1 MGPYL
6 GGFSN
11 GGRYSTFRSALVR
24 SAPPCSTLLCFFCSA
39 RLGFFYHSHLQPP
52 TLFLEPGPLP
62 RAAMLDTICAAN
74 LYTVHAYLPETEL
87 PCSWYTGV
95 EAS

>member
-1 MGPYL
+1 MGLYL

-11 GGRYSTFRSALVR
+11 WERYSTFRSAL
-24 SAPPCSTLLCFFCSA
+24 LCFFCSA
-39 RLGFFYHSHLQPP
+39 LLGFFYLCHLQPP
-52 TLFLEPGPLP
+52 TLFLEPFPLP

-74 LYTVHAYLPETEL
+74 FYTVHAYLPETEL